1 MFCQFSNI
9 FVIIYALCTDCADIN
24 LVFEESSLNWY
35 LKSKQV
41 YYLSDV
47 KSLILANLRGI
58 KVFMMYL

>member
-24 LVFEESSLNWY
+24 LVFEENLLNWY

-41 YYLSDV
+41 YYLSGV